1 MLLNKVCFVNF
12 MYYIMNYIISAYS
25 TEHRSAASVL
35 GRTHALRV
43 PPSCCCTVVV
53 NSGCKIKTMPFFLC
67 LSSTQTKPNSTIK
80 IGFGFTPESKGLMGC
95 KHQLKTNQ
103 TGNKTGI
110 NHHPLSW
117 SLGYTQHTH
126 FTQK

>member
-1 MLLNKVCFVNF
+1 MTWYTGKQLKLRTENYCLSQNKVRFVNF
-12 MYYIMNYIISAYS
+12 MDYIMNYIISAYS

-43 PPSCCCTVVV
+43 PPSCCCTAVV
-53 NSGCKIKTMPFFLC
+53 NSGCKIKTIPFFLC

-103 TGNKTGI
+103 DWKQ
-110 NHHPLSW
+110 SW
-117 SLGYTQHTH
+117 N
-126 FTQK
+126 